1 MYAFGSR
8 MQFRRVMLK
17 LRRGAPLRGIDVT
30 TDIVPIRAPLRNT
43 KRNVVLIAIIAV
55 LLVAAAG
62 LTLTIQLNIVPLSP
76 LEQVIVNLRATPL
89 IGQAI
94 KDNPEAEK
102 SIREAMLEDQREPV
116 APGVPARAF
125 YAVGA
130 VSRDYI
136 RPMLAAANDATVIAV
151 MAARFALA
159 TQLRKDDPQSCRD
172 FAMNGVQPVNQ
183 LTPEGRALFND
194 FLAKMEAA
202 YRNGRSNGGK
212 PQPMAA
218 PPEMIQMLTET
229 GFTND
234 DLEALNRFAALPS
247 LRACDIDLKIDGA
260 PPKLPP
266 DKQGAFSRFVLTH

>member
-1 MYAFGSR
+1 M
-8 MQFRRVMLK
+8 
-17 LRRGAPLRGIDVT
+17 T
-30 TDIVPIRAPLRNT
+30 TDIVSTRAPLKNR
-43 KRNVVLIAIIAV
+43 KRNMVLVAIIAV

-62 LTLTIQLNIVPLSP
+62 LMLTINIEIVPLSP
-76 LEQVIVNLRATPL
+76 LEQVITNLRGTPL

-102 SIREAMLEDQREPV
+102 SIREAILEDQREPV
-116 APGVPARAF
+116 APGVPPRAF

-136 RPMLAAANDATVIAV
+136 RPMLAAADDTSVIAV

-159 TQLRKDDPQSCRD
+159 TQLRKDDPQTCRD
-172 FAMNGVQPVNQ
+172 FAMNGVQPVSQ
-183 LTPEGRALFND
+183 LTPEGRALFGD
-194 FLAKMEAA
+194 FLAKMENA
-202 YRNGRSNGGK
+202 YRSGRSNSGK
-212 PQPMAA
+212 PQPMAT
-218 PPEMIQMLTET
+218 PPEMIQLLTQT
-229 GFTND
+229 GVTND

-266 DKQGAFSRFVLTH
+266 DKQAAFARFVLTH

>member
-1 MYAFGSR
+1 M
-8 MQFRRVMLK
+8 
-17 LRRGAPLRGIDVT
+17 T
-30 TDIVPIRAPLRNT
+30 TDIVSTRSPLKNR
-43 KRNVVLIAIIAV
+43 KRNVVLVAIIAV

-62 LTLTIQLNIVPLSP
+62 LMLTINIEIVPLSP
-76 LEQVIVNLRATPL
+76 LEQVITNLRGTPL

-102 SIREAMLEDQREPV
+102 SIREAILEDQREPV
-116 APGVPARAF
+116 APGVPPRAF

-136 RPMLAAANDATVIAV
+136 RPMLAAADDTSVIAV

-159 TQLRKDDPQSCRD
+159 TQLRKDDPQTCRD
-172 FAMNGVQPVNQ
+172 FAMNGIQPVSQ
-183 LTPEGRALFND
+183 LTPEGRALFGD
-194 FLAKMEAA
+194 FLAKMENA
-202 YRNGRSNGGK
+202 YRSGRSNNGK
-212 PQPMAA
+212 PQPMAT
-218 PPEMIQMLTET
+218 PPEMIQLLTQT
-229 GFTND
+229 GVTND

-266 DKQGAFSRFVLTH
+266 DKQAAFARFVLTH

>member
-1 MYAFGSR
+1 
-8 MQFRRVMLK
+8 MLK
-17 LRRGAPLRGIDVT
+17 LRKSAPLQGIDVT
-30 TDIVPIRAPLRNT
+30 TDIVSTRAPLRIP
-43 KRNVVLIAIIAV
+43 KRNVVLVAIIAI
-55 LLVAAAG
+55 LLAAAAG
-62 LTLTIQLNIVPLSP
+62 LMLTIQLEIVPLSP
-76 LEQVIVNLRATPL
+76 GEQVIVNLRATPL

-136 RPMLAAANDATVIAV
+136 RPMLAAANDTTVIAV

-172 FAMNGVQPVNQ
+172 FAMNGVQPVSQ
-183 LTPEGRALFND
+183 LTPDGRALFND

-212 PQPMAA
+212 PQPMAT
-218 PPEMIQMLTET
+218 PPEMVQMLTQT

-260 PPKLPP
+260 PARLPA
-266 DKQGAFSRFVLTH
+266 DKQAAFSRFVLTH

>member
-1 MYAFGSR
+1 M
-8 MQFRRVMLK
+8 
-17 LRRGAPLRGIDVT
+17 T
-30 TDIVPIRAPLRNT
+30 TDIVPIRAPLGNP
-43 KRNVVLIAIIAV
+43 KRNVVLVAIIAV
-55 LLVAAAG
+55 LLMAAAG
-62 LTLTIQLNIVPLSP
+62 LMLTIQLEIVPLSP
-76 LEQVIVNLRATPL
+76 VEQVMTNLRATPL

-102 SIREAMLEDQREPV
+102 AIREAMLEDKREPV

-136 RPMLAAANDATVIAV
+136 RPMLAAADDASVIAV

-172 FAMNGVQPVNQ
+172 FAMNGVQPLNQ
-183 LTPEGRALFND
+183 FTPEGRALFTD

-202 YRNGRSNGGK
+202 YRSGRSNTGK
-212 PQPMAA
+212 PQPMAT
-218 PPEMIQMLTET
+218 PPEMIQMLTGT

-260 PPKLPP
+260 PPKLPA
-266 DKQGAFSRFVLTH
+266 DKQGAFARFVLTH

>member
-1 MYAFGSR
+1 

-17 LRRGAPLRGIDVT
+17 LGRGAPLRGIDVT
-30 TDIVPIRAPLRNT
+30 TDIVSIRAPRKNP
-43 KRNVVLIAIIAV
+43 KRNVVLVAIIAI

-62 LTLTIQLNIVPLSP
+62 LMLTIQLEIVPLSP
-76 LEQVIVNLRATPL
+76 VEQVMTNLRATPL

-102 SIREAMLEDQREPV
+102 AIREAMLEDKREPV

-136 RPMLAAANDATVIAV
+136 RPMLAAADDASVIAV

-172 FAMNGVQPVNQ
+172 FAMNGVQPLNQ
-183 LTPEGRALFND
+183 FTPEGRALFTD

-202 YRNGRSNGGK
+202 YRSGRSNTGK
-212 PQPMAA
+212 PQPMAT
-218 PPEMIQMLTET
+218 PPEMIQMLTGT

-260 PPKLPP
+260 PPKLPA
-266 DKQGAFSRFVLTH
+266 DKQGAFARFVLTH

>member
-1 MYAFGSR
+1 
-8 MQFRRVMLK
+8 MQFRRIMLK
-17 LRRGAPLRGIDVT
+17 VHGGAPLRGIDVT
-30 TDIVPIRAPLRNT
+30 TDIVSTRAPLGNP
-43 KRNVVLIAIIAV
+43 KRSVVLIAIIAV
-55 LLVAAAG
+55 LLAAAAG
-62 LTLTIQLNIVPLSP
+62 LALTIQVEIVPPSP
-76 LEQVIVNLRATPL
+76 LEQVIANLRATPL

-102 SIREAMLEDQREPV
+102 AIREAMLEDQREPV

-136 RPMLAAANDATVIAV
+136 RPMLAAADDKSAVAV

-183 LTPEGRALFND
+183 LSPEARALFND

-202 YRNGRSNGGK
+202 YRNGRANGGK

-229 GFTND
+229 GFTSD

-260 PPKLPP
+260 PPRLPP
-266 DKQGAFSRFVLTH
+266 DKQGPFSRFVLTH

>member
-1 MYAFGSR
+1 
-8 MQFRRVMLK
+8 MLK
-17 LRRGAPLRGIDVT
+17 LDGGAPPRGIDVT
-30 TDIVPIRAPLRNT
+30 TDIVSTRAPVGIP
-43 KRNVVLIAIIAV
+43 KRNVVLVAIIAV
-55 LLVAAAG
+55 LLAAATG
-62 LTLTIQLNIVPLSP
+62 LVLTIQLESVPLSP

-94 KDNPEAEK
+94 KDNPQAEK
-102 SIREAMLEDQREPV
+102 EIREAMLEDQREPV

-136 RPMLAAANDATVIAV
+136 RPMLAAADDKTVIAV

-172 FAMNGVQPVNQ
+172 FAMNGVQPVSQ
-183 LTPEGRALFND
+183 LTPEARALFND
-194 FLAKMEAA
+194 FLAKMETA
-202 YRNGRSNGGK
+202 YRSGRSNGGK
-212 PQPMAA
+212 PQAMAT

-229 GFTND
+229 GFSND
-234 DLEALNRFAALPS
+234 DLEGLNRFAALPS

-266 DKQGAFSRFVLTH
+266 DKQAAFSRFVLTH

>member
-1 MYAFGSR
+1 M
-8 MQFRRVMLK
+8 
-17 LRRGAPLRGIDVT
+17 T
-30 TDIVPIRAPLRNT
+30 TDIVSTRTPPRNR
-43 KRNVVLIAIIAV
+43 KRNVVLVAIIAV

-62 LTLTIQLNIVPLSP
+62 LMLTINIEIVPLSP
-76 LEQVIVNLRATPL
+76 LEQVITNLRGTPL

-102 SIREAMLEDQREPV
+102 SIREAILEDQREPV
-116 APGVPARAF
+116 APGVPPRAF

-136 RPMLAAANDATVIAV
+136 RPMLAAADDTSVIAV

-159 TQLRKDDPQSCRD
+159 TQLRKDDPQTCRD
-172 FAMNGVQPVNQ
+172 FAMNGIQPVSQ
-183 LTPEGRALFND
+183 LTPEGRALFGD
-194 FLAKMEAA
+194 FLAKMENA
-202 YRNGRSNGGK
+202 YRSGRSNNGK
-212 PQPMAA
+212 PQPMAT
-218 PPEMIQMLTET
+218 PPEMIQLLTQT
-229 GFTND
+229 GVTND

-266 DKQGAFSRFVLTH
+266 DKQAAFARFVLTH